1 MLTKIVLTN
10 FKSFKNRTE
19 VDFTKTNYAI
29 LPQNV
34 HANGV
39 LKGNIFVGANA
50 SGKSNLLLA
59 IKLLLDFLFKEREI
73 NSGLFLCLFGSE
85 PRFSLEYHFLIDQV
99 ELVYLLEVEPRA
111 SFIHEMLTCNGK
123 NLMERMGL
131 GAQSFITDPHGVSHD
146 DKDVPEDSLFLRT
159 LYFNTKFSNN
169 STLIKWMP
177 GFRELKK
184 TSLIKWMDFLEHS
197 VYINPFEGLMISY
210 GKDKMNLES
219 YLKQDGCEKIN
230 HFFDA
235 FGFNQRV
242 DYSHTATGSGYRLVA
257 GSNDEDRYIYFRR
270 RGIEQPIPF
279 SEESCGN
286 KNLLRMLPAFLTVSL
301 HGGLLLIDEFSSG
314 FHNELEEL
322 LVKYFMRVS
331 ENGQML
337 FVSHSTNLLSNSI
350 LRPDQAYAV
359 EFRGKDGSFVNRFS
373 NQQPRAAQNIEKMY
387 NSGVFGGLPNYEE
400 PFHET

>member
-59 IKLLLDFLFKEREI
+59 IKLLPDFLFKEREI
-73 NSGLFLCLFGSE
+73 NSGLFLCLFGAE
-85 PRFSLEYHFLIDQV
+85 PRFSLEYHFLIDGQTV
-99 ELVYLLEVEPRA
+99 VYQLEVEPRA
-111 SFIHEMLTCNGK
+111 SLIHELLTCNGLH
-123 NLMERMGL
+123 LMERMGL
-131 GAQSFITDPHGVSHD
+131 AARSFITDPHGVSHD

-169 STLIKWMP
+169 PTL
-177 GFRELKK
+177 
-184 TSLIKWMDFLEHS
+184 SKWMDFLEHS

-230 HFFDA
+230 HFFDT

-242 DYSHTATGSGYRLVA
+242 DYAHTATGSGYRLVA
-257 GSNDEDRYIYFRR
+257 GNNDEDRYIYFRR

-286 KNLLRMLPAFLTVSL
+286 KNLLRMLPAFLTVSS

-331 ENGQML
+331 EHGQML